1 MTPAATKLIAT
12 ITLSFI
18 FSSSISYFNYSLLK
32 LAELEASV
40 TRKYD
45 KCHKRFY
52 LKESR
57 NITQQNTNTKEFIVT
72 SVKVISNLDY
82 NVN

>member
-1 MTPAATKLIAT
+1 M
-12 ITLSFI
+12 
-18 FSSSISYFNYSLLK
+18 
-32 LAELEASV
+32 
-40 TRKYD
+40 RKYD

-57 NITQQNTNTKEFIVT
+57 NITQQDTEYERIYST
-72 SVKVISNLDY
+72 SIKVISNLDY